1 MIPPEKL
8 TLFILSSLALLVVP
22 GPAVLYIVTRSL
34 SQGRV
39 AGVVSMLGVNSG
51 ALIHTIAAAL
61 GLSAILVSSAL
72 AFNIVKFAGAAYLI
86 YLGIRQ
92 FFTKGA
98 LENIEL
104 KRDSLSKI
112 YTQGVIVSVLNPK
125 LALFFFAFLPQFI
138 DPTRGNPALQML
150 GLGLLFV
157 VLAACSDGLYA
168 MLSSQLGRWLQK
180 NPRFA
185 QRQKYVTGSVYMGL
199 GVTAALTGN
208 HK

>member
-51 ALIHTIAAAL
+51 ALVHTIAAAL

-138 DPTRGNPALQML
+138 DPTRGSAALQML

-168 MLSSQLGRWLQK
+168 MLSSQLGRWLQR

-208 HK
+208 HE

>member
-8 TLFILSSLALLVVP
+8 ALFVASSLALLVVP

-34 SQGRV
+34 SQGRA
-39 AGVVSMLGVNSG
+39 AGLVSMLGVNSG
-51 ALIHTIAAAL
+51 ALLHTVAAAL

-72 AFNIVKFAGAAYLI
+72 AFSVVKYAGAAYLI

-104 KRDSLSKI
+104 KQDSLSRI
-112 YTQGVIVSVLNPK
+112 FTQGIVVSVLNPK
-125 LALFFFAFLPQFI
+125 LALFFFAFLPQFV
-138 DPTRGNPALQML
+138 DPTRGNVALQML

-157 VLAACSDGLYA
+157 ALAACSDGLYA
-168 MLSSQLGRWLQK
+168 MLSSSLGRWLQK

-185 QRQKYVTGSVYMGL
+185 SRQKYVTGSVYVGL

-208 HK
+208 QK

>member
-8 TLFILSSLALLVVP
+8 ALFVASSLALLVVP

-34 SQGRV
+34 SQGRA
-39 AGVVSMLGVNSG
+39 AGLVSMLGVNSG
-51 ALIHTIAAAL
+51 ALLHTVAAAL

-72 AFNIVKFAGAAYLI
+72 AFSVVKYAGAAYLI

-104 KRDSLSKI
+104 KQDSLSRI
-112 YTQGVIVSVLNPK
+112 FTQGIVVSVLNPK
-125 LALFFFAFLPQFI
+125 LALFFFAFLPQFV
-138 DPTRGNPALQML
+138 DPTRGNVALQML

-157 VLAACSDGLYA
+157 ALAACSDGVYA
-168 MLSSQLGRWLQK
+168 MLSSSLGRWLQK

-185 QRQKYVTGSVYMGL
+185 SRQKYVTGSVYVGL

-208 HK
+208 QK

>member
-34 SQGRV
+34 SQGRM
-39 AGVVSMLGVNSG
+39 AGVASMLGVNSG
-51 ALIHTIAAAL
+51 ALVHTFAAAL

-104 KRDSLSKI
+104 KRDSLSRI

-157 VLAACSDGLYA
+157 VLAAISDGLYA
-168 MLSSQLGRWLQK
+168 MLSSQLGRWLQR